1 MKLILDQ
8 AVRIAPLWIGLL
20 SLLLLFSGALRAA
33 DKTEQHLKVGVLAN
47 WGYLQ
52 AEKRWQPMM
61 DYLTEKVDGA
71 RFSVRPGSFEE
82 LNAALEAG
90 EIEFIVTNPGQYL
103 YLSNQFPLSW
113 LATMRSAKHNGATYA
128 IGSTIIVRADSDYR
142 TLYDLKDK
150 VVAASG
156 RHALGGY
163 QATVGLM
170 HKLGMTPEDFFK
182 EVKFLGFPLG
192 PLIFQVRDRNID
204 AAITPFCT
212 MEEMVEKGV
221 IRTEDFRVINPSRP
235 PGYDCQVSTQLYPN
249 WSFAASEEV
258 SYNLTKQITRALFE
272 LTPDHPAAIEAGTL
286 GWTAPISQLKVIQLF
301 SNLHYQKQE
310 VSKWD
315 LLLEWMEANR
325 KWGVAIAMLFVIAT
339 LYHFWIEFKF
349 RQKSDTLVETER
361 ELKRKAVQLER
372 LHSAAVIGEIGAGL
386 AHEINQPIAAIN
398 NYSEG
403 GLVRLRSQTQP
414 DTEMLALLDKINQ
427 QSQRA
432 ASVVQRIRGLLK
444 RRDTVLERVNLL
456 SLVDEGISLMKLEL
470 ERHRVQVRTLV
481 KGEPYFARA
490 DRVGM
495 QQVLINLLKNSVDA
509 LSELSGNQGEILIE
523 LRFDEQRVRLRV
535 IDNGPGFAEDPQTMM
550 ATFTTTKSDG
560 LGLGLAICSDLV
572 KAQEGEFSIR
582 NNDEGAGCIAEITL
596 TRANEA

>member
-1 MKLILDQ
+1 M
-8 AVRIAPLWIGLL
+8 RIATLWIGLL
-20 SLLLLFSGALRAA
+20 SLLLLLPGSLRAA
-33 DKTEQHLKVGVLAN
+33 EETEQHLKVGVLAN

-61 DYLTEKVDGA
+61 DYLTDKVDGA

-113 LATMRSAKHNGATYA
+113 LATMRSRKHNGATYA

-142 TLYDLKDK
+142 TLYDLKGK

-170 HKLGMTPEDFFK
+170 QKLGMTPEEFFK
-182 EVKFLGFPLG
+182 EVHFLGFPLG

-212 MEEMVEKGV
+212 LEEMVEKGV
-221 IRTEDFRVINPSRP
+221 IRAEDFRVINPSRP
-235 PGYDCQVSTQLYPN
+235 AGYDCQVSTQLYPN

-272 LTPDHPAAIEAGTL
+272 LTPEHPAAIEAGTQ

-310 VSKWD
+310 MSKWD

-325 KWGVAIAMLFVIAT
+325 KWGVVIAMLFVIAT

-444 RRDTVLERVNLL
+444 RRETVLERVNLL
-456 SLVDEGISLMKLEL
+456 TLVDEGLSLMKLEL
-470 ERHRVQVRTLV
+470 ERHRVQIRTQV
-481 KGEPYFARA
+481 KGEPYFAMA

-509 LSELSGNQGEILIE
+509 MSELSGHQAEILIE
-523 LRFDEQRVRLRV
+523 LWFDEQRVHLKV
-535 IDNGPGFAEDPQTMM
+535 IDNGPGFADDPQTMM
-550 ATFTTTKSDG
+550 ATFTTTKSEG

-572 KAQEGEFSIR
+572 KAQDGSFSIR
-582 NNDEGAGCIAEITL
+582 NNEDGGGCTAEITL

>member
-1 MKLILDQ
+1 MRR
-8 AVRIAPLWIGLL
+8 ATLWLWLTTL
-20 SLLLLFSGALRAA
+20 SLLFPAPSRAA
-33 DKTEQHLKVGVLAN
+33 QEEHLKVGVLAN
-47 WGYLQ
+47 WGYRQ
-52 AEKRWQPMM
+52 AEERWQPMM
-61 DYLTEKVDGA
+61 DYLTAKVKGA

-82 LNAALEAG
+82 LNSALEAG

-113 LATMRSAKHNGATYA
+113 LATMRSRKHNGATYA
-128 IGSTIIVRADSDYR
+128 IGSTIIVRADSDFR

-170 HKLGMTPEDFFK
+170 HKLGMSPDDFFK

-212 MEEMVEKGV
+212 LEEMVEKGV
-221 IRTEDFRVINPSRP
+221 IRAEEFRVINPSRP

-258 SYNLTKQITRALFE
+258 SYTLTKQITRALFE
-272 LTPDHPAAIEAGTL
+272 LTPDHPAAIRAGTL

-301 SNLHYQKQE
+301 SNLHYQNRE
-310 VSKWD
+310 ISKWE

-325 KWGVAIAMLFVIAT
+325 KWGVVLALLFVIAT

-432 ASVVQRIRGLLK
+432 AAVVQRIRGLLK
-444 RRDTVLERVNLL
+444 RRETVLERVNLL

-470 ERHRVQVRTLV
+470 ERHRVQIRTQV

-509 LSELSGNQGEILIE
+509 ISELNGHQGQILVE
-523 LRFDEQRVRLRV
+523 LWFDEQRVHLKV
-535 IDNGPGFAEDPQTMM
+535 TDNGPGFAEDPQTMM

-572 KAQEGEFSIR
+572 KAQEGEFSIH
-582 NNDEGAGCIAEITL
+582 NNEGGHGCTAEIIL
-596 TRANEA
+596 TRANDA